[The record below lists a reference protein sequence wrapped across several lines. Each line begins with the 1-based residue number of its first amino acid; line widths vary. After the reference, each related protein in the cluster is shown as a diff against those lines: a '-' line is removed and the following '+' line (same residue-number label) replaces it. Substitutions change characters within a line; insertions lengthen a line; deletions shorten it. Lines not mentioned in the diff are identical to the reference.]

1 MPSCTYLYSFTSIK
15 IFSSDDFLLIDASLG
30 LQKKEV
36 ICNAVGK
43 LCATITN
50 ALSKFMHEVS
60 RLENGSGEE
69 TSRDSRPTLLG
80 GKNVEKKSD
89 QRDEDT
95 LPEDSSELPTDDTE
109 DDQRDEDTLPEDSSE
124 LPTDDTEDTD
134 ECGDGS
140 SVDGGSTDDSEDD
153 PDWEEHFNC
162 SRQKHGK
169 TEHGNRPSKI
179 KHDTG
184 EGSGHDSG
192 APKDNQQTG
201 NQCTEAQA
209 NIAKRASPVVSGY
222 ASHERSKR
230 QKNIVSVEKKVVQP
244 TTKPLH
250 VGGRPSSST
259 LVLCSDTRPL
269 KVEEDME

>member
-36 ICNAVGK
+36 LCNAVGM

-80 GKNVEKKSD
+80 GKNVEKKS
-89 QRDEDT
+89 
-95 LPEDSSELPTDDTE
+95 
-109 DDQRDEDTLPEDSSE
+109 DQRDEDTLPEDSSE